1 MSLQGF
7 CTLTSEATTKEG
19 LSWILQ
25 FKEKLVAFCKTY
37 PEGYELFQDVLTEP
51 CPWEGVT
58 RVFRLYEGYD
68 NEKSTEN
75 KRKQLCKIIGRFAGC
90 SIGFYTGTS
99 FGKHDYNL
107 IDVMNLSLVSKKL
120 QNYIL

>member
-1 MSLQGF
+1 M
-7 CTLTSEATTKEG
+7 
-19 LSWILQ
+19 
-25 FKEKLVAFCKTY
+25 
-37 PEGYELFQDVLTEP
+37 EP
-51 CPWEGVT
+51 CPWEDVT
-58 RVFRLYEGYD
+58 QVFRLYEGYD

-75 KRKQLCKIIGRFAGC
+75 KRKQLCKIIGRFVGC

-120 QNYIL
+120 QNYILRKISISRQYSTFWNTKNVVNCRC